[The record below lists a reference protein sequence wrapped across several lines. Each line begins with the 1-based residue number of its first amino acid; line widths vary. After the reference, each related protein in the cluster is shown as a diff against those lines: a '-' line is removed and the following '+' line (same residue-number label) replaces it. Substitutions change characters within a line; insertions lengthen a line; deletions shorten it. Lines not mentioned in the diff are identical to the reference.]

1 MFAGSGAVT
10 PVLVI
15 GFNRPELTREL
26 FILLRKVKPQRLY
39 FACDGP
45 RETAAEDYTRIALLH
60 ASIELVDWEC
70 EVKTL
75 FQPTNLGCGKGVS
88 TAISWFL
95 GQESAGIILEDDIRP
110 SLDFFPFASEMLS
123 RYATDSRVWSIS
135 GLNVDPPS
143 VVSSQADSY
152 RFSAFPLV
160 WGWATWARA
169 WEAFDLDITNWPTWL
184 DLDDVCERNRLPYPA
199 KLLLRSRISQAASGK
214 VDTWDYQWMAKS
226 LSANALHI
234 VPRWNLSQNVGIFY
248 DSTHIGYDHVL
259 LREAEPIELPIIHP
273 TDVGID
279 FAADRTM
286 LANYFEATWLG
297 LARKVMRR
305 ATRAVSARSPRG
317 RLVAMGAKSWWDRKR
332 VPTEGHK

>member
-1 MFAGSGAVT
+1 VHLWSVPDT

-45 RETAAEDYTRIALLH
+45 RETSATDHARVALVR

-70 EVKTL
+70 DIKTL
-75 FQPTNLGCGKGVS
+75 FQPANLGCGKGVS

-95 GQESAGIILEDDIRP
+95 GQESAGIILEDDARP

-123 RYATDSRVWSIS
+123 RYATNSRVWSIS
-135 GLNVDPPS
+135 GLNLDPAS
-143 VVSSQADSY
+143 VVSRQKESY
-152 RFSAFPLV
+152 RFSAIPLI

-169 WEAFDLDITNWPTWL
+169 WDFFVLDLTDWHTWL
-184 DLDDVCERNRLPYPA
+184 DLDDVCERHRLPYPA
-199 KLLLRSRISQAASGK
+199 KVLLRSRFSQVASGK
-214 VDTWDYQWMAKS
+214 VDTWDIPWLARS
-226 LSANALHI
+226 LSAEALHV
-234 VPRWNLSQNVGIFY
+234 VPRWNLSQNVGIFH
-248 DSTHIGYDHVL
+248 DPTHIGYQHAL
-259 LREAEPIELPIIHP
+259 LRNTEPMQLPLIHA

-286 LANYFEATWLG
+286 LAGYFEATWLG
-297 LARKVMRR
+297 MTRKVLRR
-305 ATRAVSARSPRG
+305 AAKGVSR
-317 RLVAMGAKSWWDRKR
+317 
-332 VPTEGHK
+332 H